1 MTGNPL
7 VAGPVSMSTPLS
19 GTFLLEDCESIASG
33 IRNGDWVEGGMGAF
47 AAVADGL
54 AMVVDPLGSLIAA
67 GLGWLMEHME
77 PLKGWFNDLTG
88 DAGEVMGF
96 AATWENIANEMKSVA
111 AEVTR
116 ILGDLDDQSGAFIE
130 TYRKFQ
136 SEASAHVA
144 AAGVLAGAMGVGMQM
159 ASTIVQIVHDITRD
173 ALSQIVG
180 TAISATATAVFTLG
194 FGTPW
199 AVSQVATRA
208 ASLSARVSSFV
219 TKLLRTVKALLP
231 KLDDAARLFRSLQDG
246 LDRAIRSATD
256 GASSASR
263 HLDDIGPGSPS
274 IRHMDDVPPGRTYD
288 EAVSDRIADGTW
300 EDPGSRPSWASTAE
314 RGETFFGPDA
324 LRYYEGDGV
333 TLGAPG
339 RPAFLMPGE
348 DGARILTH
356 EQAMIQTGRA
366 PSVEEAYENGRQ
378 IFGVNVPLEGQDL
391 RVPTFN
397 DANLDPSKLDPA
409 DINPNFVPGGNTAL
423 NDDGVFRSNQT
434 REAVVDGGRTI
445 PPGSYVFELLPDG
458 QRRLVRQF

>member
-144 AAGVLAGAMGVGMQM
+144 VAGVLAGAMGVGMQM

-194 FGTPW
+194 FGTPL
-199 AVSQVATRA
+199 AVSQVATRV

-263 HLDDIGPGSPS
+263 HLDDIGQGAPSPRA
-274 IRHMDDVPPGRTYD
+274 IDDVPPGRTYD
-288 EAVSDRIADGTW
+288 EAVSDRIANGSW
-300 EDPGSRPSWASTAE
+300 EDPGTRPSWASTTE

-339 RPAFLMPGE
+339 RPSFLMPGE

-366 PSVEEAYENGRQ
+366 PSVEEAYQNGRQ
-378 IFGVNVPLEGQDL
+378 IFGLSVPLEGQDL

-423 NDDGVFRSNQT
+423 NDDGVFRSNPT
-434 REAVVDGGRTI
+434 REAVVDGGRPI
-445 PPGSYVFELLPDG
+445 PPGSYVFELFPDG
-458 QRRLVRQF
+458 QRRMVRQF